1 MNTSTSFS
9 ANKNKLIIASI
20 TLVIIVAGT
29 VFFLTRE
36 LEVQPFQKESL
47 TIEQDLTPIE
57 LTPEEQQALQ
67 DEGFVIPSGEDA
79 LAEALQTVRTSD
91 ELDAIEA
98 DLNETDLSGLDA
110 GLEAIES
117 DLSGL

>member
-1 MNTSTSFS
+1 MGGAF
-9 ANKNKLIIASI
+9 I
-20 TLVIIVAGT
+20 
-29 VFFLTRE
+29 FLNRDG
-36 LEVQPFQKESL
+36 LDRKESL

-57 LTPEEQQALQ
+57 LSQEEELALQ
-67 DEGFVIPSGEDA
+67 DEGLVIPSVEEDVSTKD
-79 LAEALQTVRTSD
+79 LQSVRSSD

-110 GLEAIES
+110 ELEAIEN